1 VQLLNLF
8 PLELA
13 FAMTIHKAQGR
24 NMPKVILALESRPSY
39 NLQME
44 FPAIF
49 VAMSRV
55 KKGDDMRVLHGFDS
69 RSSFEDAFSY
79 LTKLKP
85 NKSVSLFYSGYIND
99 NGPWQRQ
106 LAFQNAAPRTPL

>member
-1 VQLLNLF
+1 MF
-8 PLELA
+8 PLDLA

-24 NMPKVILALESRPSY
+24 TIPKVILALESRPSY

-55 KKGDDMRVLHGFDS
+55 KKGDDMRILYTFDS
-69 RSSFEDAFSY
+69 HSSFEDAFSY

-85 NKSVSLFYSGYIND
+85 NMAVSLFYSGYLND
-99 NGPWQRQ
+99 NGPWHPQ
-106 LAFQNAAPRTPL
+106 LALHNAAPQMPLYTEF